1 MKDLEPAPK
10 TPPGA
15 SRLRQ
20 EVILIRES
28 LLVSLAKDAF
38 TFGCILGALW
48 FNVAYLG
55 GHWIVT
61 LTFCFCFFITS
72 VGAVKRHTYT
82 VDEAMQRLQALKARS
97 APEASSPEGSK

>member
-28 LLVSLAKDAF
+28 LLVSLAKPP
-38 TFGCILGALW
+38 W
-48 FNVAYLG
+48 E
-55 GHWIVT
+55 
-61 LTFCFCFFITS
+61 
-72 VGAVKRHTYT
+72 R
-82 VDEAMQRLQALKARS
+82 
-97 APEASSPEGSK
+97 